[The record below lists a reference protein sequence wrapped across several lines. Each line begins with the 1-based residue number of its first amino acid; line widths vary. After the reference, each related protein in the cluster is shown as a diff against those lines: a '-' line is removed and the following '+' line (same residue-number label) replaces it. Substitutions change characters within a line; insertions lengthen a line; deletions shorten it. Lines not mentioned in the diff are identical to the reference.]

1 MDVLAIISAAITHNQ
16 QEIKV
21 IDDLVNSNL
30 IMTWPDGDQEHRVV
44 APISSQFGSISQVHS
59 DMLVGIDFTCDSSY
73 DVFAGFLMFGAAAV
87 IVPKKQLSFV
97 SFLKHD
103 DKEHWDKVIVD
114 IEENKRLYLP
124 IIIMYSNDVSSI
136 REAFAKIIDETFTAI
151 ETAAKITNV

>member
-1 MDVLAIISAAITHNQ
+1 MDVIAIISAAITHDQ
-16 QEIKV
+16 HEIKV
-21 IDDLVNSNL
+21 IDGLVNSNL
-30 IMTWPDGDQEHRVV
+30 IMTWPDGEKEHRVL

-59 DMLVGIDFTCDSSY
+59 DVLAGIDFADIDAH

-87 IVPKKQLSFV
+87 ATPKKLSFV

-124 IIIMYSNDVSSI
+124 IVIMYSSSILSI
-136 REAFAKIIDETFTAI
+136 REAFAKIIDETFTAV